1 MRFLLRQDNRR
12 ALGGGGG
19 DGGDGSDSGLNS
31 IRAEGEDL
39 LSAADAHIQRTLG
52 NGNSETFLRQARQQ
66 GGE

>member
-1 MRFLLRQDNRR
+1 MRFLMRQDDRQ
-12 ALGGGGG
+12 ALGGSE
-19 DGGDGSDSGLNS
+19 GSDSGLNS

>member
-1 MRFLLRQDNRR
+1 MRFLLRQDDRQ
-12 ALGGGGG
+12 AVG
-19 DGGDGSDSGLNS
+19 GGDGSDSGLNS
-31 IRAEGEDL
+31 IRTEGEDL

>member
-1 MRFLLRQDNRR
+1 MRFLLRQDDRH
-12 ALGGGGG
+12 APGGGE
-19 DGGDGSDSGLNS
+19 GSDSGLNS

>member
-1 MRFLLRQDNRR
+1 MRFLLRQDDRQ
-12 ALGGGGG
+12 ALGG
-19 DGGDGSDSGLNS
+19 GGDGSDSGLNS

>member
-1 MRFLLRQDNRR
+1 MRFLLRQDDRQ
-12 ALGGGGG
+12 ALGGGA
-19 DGGDGSDSGLNS
+19 DSDSGLNS

-66 GGE
+66 GGQ